1 MKERIF
7 IMKLVY
13 ASRTGNV
20 QKLVDR
26 IAAADALKIASGD
39 ESVKED
45 YILITY
51 TDGAGIIPPSVEKFL
66 DANHESCKGVAVSG
80 NSERHTNTFC
90 FAADKIADKYGLPIL
105 VKFEKDGDA
114 TAEAAVRAALQ
125 A

>member
-1 MKERIF
+1 
-7 IMKLVY
+7 MKLVY

-26 IAAADALKIASGD
+26 LAAADTYKIATGEETVQD
-39 ESVKED
+39 A

-51 TDGAGIIPPSVEKFL
+51 TDGVGIIPPAVEKFL
-66 DANHESCKGVAVSG
+66 DANHGSCKGVAVSG
-80 NSERHTNTFC
+80 NSERHPDTFC
-90 FAADKIADKYGLPIL
+90 FAAGKIADKYGLPIL

-114 TAEAAVRAALQ
+114 SVEAVLREALQ

>member
-1 MKERIF
+1 
-7 IMKLVY
+7 MKLVY

-20 QKLVDR
+20 QKLTDR
-26 IAAADALKIASGD
+26 ISVTDTLKIESGE

-51 TDGAGIIPPSVEKFL
+51 TDGAGIIPPAVEKFL
-66 DANHESCKGVAVSG
+66 DANHENCKGVAVSG
-80 NSERHTNTFC
+80 NSERHPDTFC
-90 FAADKIADKYGLPIL
+90 FAADKIAEKYGLPIL

-114 TAEAAVRAALQ
+114 SVEEIIKAALQ

>member
-1 MKERIF
+1 
-7 IMKLVY
+7 MKLVY

-26 IAAADALKIASGD
+26 IAAADTLKIVSGE

-45 YILITY
+45 FLLITY
-51 TDGAGIIPPSVEKFL
+51 TDGVGIIPPSVEKFL

-80 NSERHTNTFC
+80 NSQRHPDTFC
-90 FAADKIADKYGLPIL
+90 FAADRIAEKYGLPVL

-114 TAEAAVRAALQ
+114 SVEEAVKAALQ

>member
-1 MKERIF
+1 
-7 IMKLVY
+7 MKLVY

-26 IAAADALKIASGD
+26 ISTADSLKIVSGE

-51 TDGAGIIPPSVEKFL
+51 TDGVGIIPPTVEKFL
-66 DANHESCKGVAVSG
+66 DANHANCKGVAVSG
-80 NSERHTNTFC
+80 NSERHPNTFC
-90 FAADKIADKYGLPIL
+90 FAADKIAEKYDLPIIT
-105 VKFEKDGDA
+105 KFEKDGDA
-114 TAEAAVRAALQ
+114 SVEAAINAALR